1 MCGPV
6 DWPRLRNDGVFA
18 CMEFYEVVKVPFF
31 DWAGLYNER
40 GDQFAR
46 IMNDTLSR
54 GGFILQKDVE
64 EFEANLAAYVGVK
77 YAVGLSDGTNA
88 ILLGLRASGIGPSDE
103 VIIAGHS
110 FIAAAQ
116 SIHFSGATP
125 VPVELDEDD
134 WLISPEA
141 IELAITPR
149 TRAIMAVH
157 VNGRVCKMDR
167 ILDIAARHGLEVF
180 EDSAQA
186 MGARFDGKGAG
197 AIGRWGTYSFYPSKT
212 LGCFGDAGGFVTND
226 AEIYERVRAM
236 RNHGA
241 NAAKTIPI
249 DVDVWGTNCRLDNV
263 HAAILNYKL
272 GYYDEVIAR
281 RREIA
286 QRYHDALKGIDGVRL
301 PPSPDADPRYF
312 DIYQNFEFCC
322 SERDA
327 LRAFLAERD
336 VGTIIQW
343 GGFGIHQLK
352 NLGMERNLPKTD
364 RFFRES
370 VLLPLHHILTD
381 EQVEHVVTTLAA
393 YFRGATR

>member
-1 MCGPV
+1 M
-6 DWPRLRNDGVFA
+6 
-18 CMEFYEVVKVPFF
+18 VKVPFF
-31 DWAGLYNER
+31 DWAELYNER
-40 GDQFAR
+40 GTEFSR
-46 IMNDTLSR
+46 IMNETLSR
-54 GGFILQKDVE
+54 GAFILQKDVE

-88 ILLGLRASGIGPSDE
+88 ILLGLRASGIGPGDE

-116 SIHFSGATP
+116 SIHFAGATP

-134 WLISPEA
+134 WLISPDA
-141 IELAITPR
+141 IEAAITPR
-149 TRAIMAVH
+149 TRAIMPVH

-167 ILDIAARHGLEVF
+167 ILDIAARHGLAVF

-186 MGARFDGKGAG
+186 MGARYDGKGAG

-212 LGCFGDAGGFVTND
+212 LGCFGDAGALVTND
-226 AEIYERVRAM
+226 PEIYERVRAM

-241 NAAKTIPI
+241 NAQKSIPI
-249 DVDVWGTNCRLDNV
+249 DVDVWGTNSRLDNG

-272 GYYDEVIAR
+272 SYYDEAIAR

-286 QRYHDALKGIDGVRL
+286 QRYHDVLKTVDQVRL
-301 PPSPDADPRYF
+301 PPPPDANPRYF
-312 DIYQNFEFCC
+312 DIYQNYEFCHPD
-322 SERDA
+322 RDA
-327 LRAFLAERD
+327 LRNYLAKND
-336 VGTIIQW
+336 IGTIVQW

-352 NLGMERNLPKTD
+352 NLGMERDLPRTD

-370 VLLPLHHILTD
+370 VLLPLNHFLTD
-381 EQVEHVVTTLAA
+381 DQVEHVVATLAA
-393 YFRGATR
+393 FFRGADR